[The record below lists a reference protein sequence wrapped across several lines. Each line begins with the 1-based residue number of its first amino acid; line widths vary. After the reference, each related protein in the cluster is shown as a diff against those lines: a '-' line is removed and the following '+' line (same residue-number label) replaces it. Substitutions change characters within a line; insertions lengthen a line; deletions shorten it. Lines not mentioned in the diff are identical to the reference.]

1 MSVHLTN
8 RKICDRW
15 TQESLIE
22 AMMEADFY
30 PKPPAVITHKET
42 HVSHL
47 FFANDLVYKI
57 KKAVRYSFLDFS
69 TLAKRRYY
77 LHEEFRLNRRLAP
90 SVYLGVIP
98 IGFDESGWRLG
109 GWAEPREYTL
119 VMRRLPEKRM
129 LPFLLETQQVTP
141 EMMRDLAEHL
151 AKFHATAEKA
161 HAVDPGVYL
170 SIVEDRWN
178 ENLVDIEPFLESL
191 ADRETLKAIKSF
203 GGEFMREHRDL
214 LVRRAI
220 DGWIRDVHGDL
231 HAEHVCFAPEGIQIF
246 DCIEFNPT
254 LRRCDL
260 ASEIAFLLMDLS
272 VRGGETLRE
281 PFVTPYSESMTDPE
295 LVRLLPFYECYRALV
310 RAKVHALRLHKW
322 NEDASRYFRYAARL
336 TWQPFQ
342 PFLVLICGL
351 SASGKSTLAR
361 ELGRRLGMA
370 VINSDIVRKVIAG
383 KRGHDAAPL
392 NQGIYSPAMTA
403 KTYASMARQAE
414 RQILLGQGAILD
426 ATFVRKA
433 QREKMAQ
440 LAAKQK
446 VPIFLIHC
454 FATDELTC
462 RRLAARAAEGR
473 DVSDGRWE
481 IYLNQKTAYEPL
493 DEILSTQRLDLDTAL
508 PVEDLGRAVEIFLR
522 SRLKQER

>member
-1 MSVHLTN
+1 M
-8 RKICDRW
+8 
-15 TQESLIE
+15 IE

-42 HVSHL
+42 HISHL

-77 LHEEFRLNRRLAP
+77 LHEEFHLNRRLAP

-109 GWAEPREYTL
+109 GWVEPREYTL
-119 VMRRLPEKRM
+119 VMRRLSEKRM

-161 HAVDPGVYL
+161 HAVDSGVYV
-170 SIVEDRWN
+170 SIVEDRWK
-178 ENLVDIEPFLESL
+178 ENLTDIEPFLESL
-191 ADRETLKAIKSF
+191 ADREALKAIESF
-203 GGEFMREHRDL
+203 CREFMRDHQDV

-220 DGWIRDVHGDL
+220 EGWIRDVHGDL

-246 DCIEFNPT
+246 DCIEFDPA

-281 PFVTPYSESMTDPE
+281 PFVTRYAELMPDPE
-295 LVRLLPFYECYRALV
+295 RVRLLPFYECYRALV

-322 NEDASRYFRYAARL
+322 NENASRYFRYAARL

-351 SASGKSTLAR
+351 SGSGKSTLAH
-361 ELGRRLGMA
+361 ELGERLGMA
-370 VINSDIVRKVIAG
+370 VINSDTVRKAMAG
-383 KRGHDAAPL
+383 TADRRVVLFNK
-392 NQGIYSPAMTA
+392 GIYCPDMT
-403 KTYASMARQAE
+403 KRTYAKMVRE
-414 RQILLGQGAILD
+414 VEKQILKGNGAILD
-426 ATFVRKA
+426 ATFAR
-433 QREKMAQ
+433 QSHREKMAQ
-440 LAAKQK
+440 LAAKHK
-446 VPIFLIHC
+446 VPIFVIHC
-454 FATDELTC
+454 FATDELT
-462 RRLAARAAEGR
+462 
-473 DVSDGRWE
+473 
-481 IYLNQKTAYEPL
+481 
-493 DEILSTQRLDLDTAL
+493 
-508 PVEDLGRAVEIFLR
+508 
-522 SRLKQER
+522 